1 MGLRDKPVTGLEDG
15 PVMGLVSELMTGL
28 VNGLGDGP
36 AQGNADDQWGC
47 VFQSTHS
54 FFLAAGDKKG
64 YQKVNR
70 ILLRRGHVLY
80 G

>member
-1 MGLRDKPVTGLEDG
+1 MLVRWVTGLEVSPAIGLRDKPVTGLEDG
-15 PVMGLVSELMTGL
+15 PVMGLVTGL

-54 FFLAAGDKKG
+54 FFLAAGDEKG
-64 YQKVNR
+64 
-70 ILLRRGHVLY
+70 
-80 G
+80 